1 MGSGR
6 AGPEELGHFLVRSS
20 FYTDGEGA
28 ERLAPKE
35 VAGQLLELYYRVIT
49 RNGVVRRRLHL
60 RCRAVLIGCACVY
73 SLPRRIRTT

>member
-60 RCRAVLIGCACVY
+60 RCRAVLIGCGCVY
-73 SLPRRIRTT
+73 SLPRHIRTT